1 LVIAKEID
9 RTLAHLN
16 GLRLEASVALDQLFA
31 KTDWPMA
38 KAPTPPPTPKKRR
51 FKHTP
56 ETRQKLRE
64 AWVRRKQQ
72 KQQETDQQAHLMELA
87 ERQPV

>member
-1 LVIAKEID
+1 
-9 RTLAHLN
+9 
-16 GLRLEASVALDQLFA
+16 
-31 KTDWPMA
+31 MA